1 MSPFVYGQR
10 GQERSGG
17 KIAERKIG
25 FVVNLMK
32 VNVFQTGAV
41 SSFFI
46 LFFLNHYLLSK
57 ALLFRSFCLALRRH
71 RRKTRRRLL
80 RRV

>member
-1 MSPFVYGQR
+1 MFTDG
-10 GQERSGG
+10 GAGEERWEK

-41 SSFFI
+41 LSF
-46 LFFLNHYLLSK
+46 LFFESLSFK
-57 ALLFRSFCLALRRH
+57 
-71 RRKTRRRLL
+71 
-80 RRV
+80 